1 MFIWNKWS
9 KVVIYIFVYLKQI
22 QVFRKFLPKF
32 IIVNDIYAQ
41 KVKCIVIIKQNIQV
55 VKLEQF

>member
-22 QVFRKFLPKF
+22 QLFGKILPKF
-32 IIVNDIYAQ
+32 IIVIDIYAP

>member
-22 QVFRKFLPKF
+22 QLFQKILPKF
-32 IIVNDIYAQ
+32 IIVIDIYAQ